1 MGIVDKAAVTFD
13 EPILYKGL
21 YLYPAMVKDYTMF
34 KQCSEILTLNMTNEK
49 DIHLLGLPY
58 LEYVYRKSQSGEDA
72 LMSTMLLCVL
82 SIVLQLDTI
91 SFYEDENENVFLN
104 IFKQNSDYDKYKE
117 EYDNTYLQYRNCI
130 EADGNSGIAKTL
142 ESVLLELKQKMFDL
156 YTINST
162 EFDELKNIICEQNDI
177 NQELIDPAWEQELQE
192 ARKKI
197 ASLNHASQGLEFRD
211 LLIAL
216 SYDLKKTPDELSKM
230 SVSTF
235 DRYVDVML
243 RRESFS
249 IGKAAEAAGAKFK
262 KPIPHWLN
270 HYEPKGK
277 YDDVIADRADSF
289 IDELDE

>member
-1 MGIVDKAAVTFD
+1 MGIIDKTAIAFD

-58 LEYVYRKSQSGEDA
+58 LEYVYRKSQLGDGA

-82 SIVLQLDTI
+82 SIVFQLETI
-91 SFYEDENENVFLN
+91 SFYEDEYENIFLN
-104 IFKQNSDYDKYKE
+104 IFKQTP
-117 EYDNTYLQYRNCI
+117 EYDDYIDEYNETYSQYKNCI
-130 EADGNSGIAKTL
+130 EVDGNSNIARVL
-142 ESVLLELKQKMFDL
+142 EVKLLDLKQKMFNL

-162 EFDELKNIICEQNDI
+162 EFDELRHIICEQNDI
-177 NQELIDPAWEQELQE
+177 NEELIDPAWEQELQE
-192 ARKKI
+192 ARKKV
-197 ASLNHASQGLEFRD
+197 ASLNHSTQGLEFRD

-216 SYDLKKTPDELSKM
+216 SYDLKKTPDELSNM
-230 SVSTF
+230 SISTF
-235 DRYVDVML
+235 DRYVDIML

-270 HYEPKGK
+270 HYKPKGK
-277 YDDVIADRADSF
+277 YDDVLTDKADSF
-289 IDELDE
+289 IEEIDD